1 MKRSRRAGL
10 TDSFGL
16 TFLIRMYHRKQLI
29 GICRFGKFNFKLMET
44 HWDFSVS
51 FLFQKNFKL
60 LLHIKVER
68 DSIYLNKILNR

>member
-1 MKRSRRAGL
+1 
-10 TDSFGL
+10 
-16 TFLIRMYHRKQLI
+16 
-29 GICRFGKFNFKLMET
+29 MET